1 MPLSLPFPTC
11 KFLLLLFHVVLL
23 CTLLF
28 PIPTHETETTLVA
41 PIFKDKSTNL
51 FTLSVN
57 LKTPL
62 RRTNLFIDLGFFF
75 PWIICDANYNSSS
88 FRQIPTNDHCS
99 SCDDVGMGGLSC
111 SNCSMFNPPDPAC
124 NPNIFVCDGNPED
137 PLGKGLPSIGR
148 GLALIDTLAL
158 PTTTNN
164 SSILGPLIPISN
176 FTSYSPQ
183 LFKALPK
190 HITGLASFVRS
201 KLSLQTQFST
211 ALSTP
216 NIVSLC
222 FPSSPKLNGP
232 GLAFF
237 GSNGPYYALS
247 SSSSK
252 IDLSKFL
259 TYTPLIVNPVAFGDT
274 KINYRMAQ
282 LLLTLVWNLPFSKLS
297 ELFVKEATSSPFN
310 LRVTTPLKPFNVCY
324 HAPDL
329 TITTAGPSV
338 PTVDL
343 VLHEKDVV
351 WRIVG
356 ANSMVRVKNKNG
368 VNLWCLG
375 FVDGGVKN
383 NLVNEKHNQK
393 TPIVIGGKQLEDNLI
408 QFDIESD
415 RFGFTSS
422 LLSRSLSCTNLALL
436 KK

>member
-1 MPLSLPFPTC
+1 MSLPLPFPT
-11 KFLLLLFHVVLL
+11 
-23 CTLLF
+23 
-28 PIPTHETETTLVA
+28 
-41 PIFKDKSTNL
+41 
-51 FTLSVN
+51 
-57 LKTPL
+57 
-62 RRTNLFIDLGFFF
+62 
-75 PWIICDANYNSSS
+75 
-88 FRQIPTNDHCS
+88 CS

-111 SNCSMFNPPDPAC
+111 SNCSIFNPPDPAC
-124 NPNIFVCDGNPED
+124 NPNIFVCDGNPEN
-137 PLGKGLPSIGR
+137 PLGKGQSSIGG

-164 SSILGPLIPISN
+164 GSNLGPLNPITN
-176 FTSYSPQ
+176 FTFSCTSYSPQ

-190 HITGLASFVRS
+190 NITGLASFARS

-259 TYTPLIVNPVAFGDT
+259 NYTPLIVNPIAFGDT
-274 KINYRMAQ
+274 EINYRVGTPSSHHFIGLTSIQ
-282 LLLTLVWNLPFSKLS
+282 INGKSVPINSTLLTIDQESGFGGTQISTATPYTRLESTIFKAFT
-297 ELFVKEATSSPFN
+297 ELFVKEAAFSPFN
-310 LRVTTPLKPFNVCY
+310 LKVTAPVKPFNVCY

-329 TITTAGPSV
+329 TITTVGPSV
-338 PTVDL
+338 PIVDL
-343 VLHEKDVV
+343 VLHAKDVV

-356 ANSMVRVKNKNG
+356 ANSMVRLKNKNS

-383 NLVNEKHNQK
+383 NLVNGKDNQK

-408 QFDIESD
+408 QFDIASD